1 MLKIERI
8 LGANMAEFPLL
19 AVSFVMKIIAALFL
33 ICCVVMVL
41 VILIQKGRGGGLSTA
56 LAGGVA
62 SGILGSK
69 TGDFL
74 TWVTIVVV
82 GVFLAMAVL
91 LAKFY
96 KPAVG
101 EFGPPPS
108 ARQQQPVQQP
118 AKGGLEQPSPAG
130 EKPATSSGANEHA
143 DSNLPG
149 G

>member
-1 MLKIERI
+1 MI
-8 LGANMAEFPLL
+8 GVSVL
-19 AVSFVMKIIAALFL
+19 AVSFVMKILAALFL
-33 ICCVVMVL
+33 ICCIALILVV
-41 VILIQKGRGGGLSTA
+41 LIQKGKGGGLSTA

-82 GVFLAMAVL
+82 GVFLALAVL
-91 LAKFY
+91 MAKFY
-96 KPAVG
+96 KPAVS
-101 EFGPPPS
+101 EFGSPAPT
-108 ARQQQPVQQP
+108 QQEQPVRQP
-118 AKGGLEQPSPAG
+118 AKGGLEQPSPTG
-130 EKPATSSGANEHA
+130 EKPAASSGANERA

>member
-1 MLKIERI
+1 MII
-8 LGANMAEFPLL
+8 LPLL
-19 AVSFVMKIIAALFL
+19 AVSFIMKILAALFL
-33 ICCVVMVL
+33 ICCVVLIL

-82 GVFLAMAVL
+82 GVFLALAVL
-91 LAKFY
+91 MVRFY
-96 KPAVG
+96 KPAVS
-101 EFGPPPS
+101 EFGP
-108 ARQQQPVQQP
+108 RQPVQQEQP
-118 AKGGLEQPSPAG
+118 VQQPSPAG
-130 EKPATSSGANEHA
+130 EKPAASSGANERA

>member
-1 MLKIERI
+1 MIRVRGI
-8 LGANMAEFPLL
+8 NMIISPLL
-19 AVSFVMKIIAALFL
+19 AVSFVMKILAALFL
-33 ICCVVMVL
+33 ICCLVLILVV
-41 VILIQKGRGGGLSTA
+41 LIQKGRGGGLSTA

-82 GVFLAMAVL
+82 GVFLALAVL
-91 LAKFY
+91 MARFY
-96 KPAVG
+96 KPSVS
-101 EFGPPPS
+101 EFGSPAPT
-108 ARQQQPVQQP
+108 QQEQPVQQP
-118 AKGGLEQPSPAG
+118 AKGGLEQSSPTG
-130 EKPATSSGANEHA
+130 EKPATSSGANERA

>member
-1 MLKIERI
+1 MLKIEKI
-8 LGANMAEFPLL
+8 FGADMAGFPLL
-19 AVSFVMKIIAALFL
+19 AVSFIMKIVAALFL
-33 ICCVVMVL
+33 ICCVVLIL

-82 GVFLAMAVL
+82 GVFLALAVL
-91 LAKFY
+91 MARFY
-96 KPAVG
+96 KPAVS
-101 EFGPPPS
+101 EFGP
-108 ARQQQPVQQP
+108 RQPVRQEQPVQQP
-118 AKGGLEQPSPAG
+118 AKGGSEQPSPIG
-130 EKPATSSGANEHA
+130 EESAASSSANERA

-149 G
+149 N